1 MSLTGKPDL
10 ATAAPIANDGFW
22 LDVSTAD
29 LMGKYRIPAEYVGDV
44 ITWGLTLAVVRV
56 NNYLQRAKLEM
67 ITLGF
72 ATFEDY
78 LAANSHTVGGFE
90 VMQMHYEHAVYARA
104 KAALLQ
110 QFNSM
115 NRRDKAEN
123 QAKESEETEQYWLN
137 ESAASIAAINKAI
150 FPLEDFSTSANV
162 HVALI

>member
-1 MSLTGKPDL
+1 MSLTGKPEL
-10 ATAAPIANDGFW
+10 ATAEPITNDGFW

-44 ITWGLTLAVVRV
+44 ITWGLTLSVVRV
-56 NNYLQRAKLEM
+56 NNALQRAKNEM

-72 ATFEDY
+72 STFDAY
-78 LAANSHTVGGFE
+78 LIANSEQVGGYE
-90 VMQMHYEHAVYARA
+90 IMQMHYEHAVYARA

-110 QFNSM
+110 QFNTM

-123 QAKESEETEQYWLN
+123 PAKESEETEQYWLD
-137 ESAASIAAINKAI
+137 ESAASMAAINKAI
-150 FPLEDFSTSANV
+150 FPLEDFSSKAHL